1 MNAVT
6 ARHQPDRQRSAA
18 VLLEALFEAGLGFCW
33 PTRHL
38 ISGIIDR
45 EAFAGIVG
53 NLQRAFQVRPEA
65 FEAIAKETKMA
76 GEIGWG
82 LSDEIDCTSGRGN
95 PHRNPRPAK
104 LDPVRGCFVR
114 DKESPRAYATTGAPG
129 YSMAIE
135 ASCAPSIRARRRPGG
150 PRHQRLRSPRANLAC

>member
-1 MNAVT
+1 V
-6 ARHQPDRQRSAA
+6 
-18 VLLEALFEAGLGFCW
+18 C
-33 PTRHL
+33 
-38 ISGIIDR
+38 SG
-45 EAFAGIVG
+45 
-53 NLQRAFQVRPEA
+53 NTRAFQVRREA

-114 DKESPRAYATTGAPG
+114 GQRKLPNLRNNRGSRLFNGDRGELCTVHPREGDRVAPN
-129 YSMAIE
+129 
-135 ASCAPSIRARRRPGG
+135 
-150 PRHQRLRSPRANLAC
+150 Q